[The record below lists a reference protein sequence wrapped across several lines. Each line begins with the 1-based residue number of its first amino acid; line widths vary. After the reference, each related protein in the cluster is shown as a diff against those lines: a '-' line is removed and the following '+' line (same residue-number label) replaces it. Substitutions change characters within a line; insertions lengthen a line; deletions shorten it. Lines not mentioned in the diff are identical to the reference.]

1 MAHLRLR
8 QPLNE
13 RVLLIAAALRSSS
26 GNCAS
31 WREVSVFHRG
41 GVEAAAPTAQ
51 EVRRNHLIIMRLFL
65 LVAPRIPQVEKC
77 ELCFEGIFGHNRGM
91 KCNK

>member
-1 MAHLRLR
+1 MAHLRFR

-13 RVLLIAAALRSSS
+13 RVLLIIAAALRSSS

-41 GVEAAAPTAQ
+41 GAEEAAPTAQ
-51 EVRRNHLIIMRLFL
+51 DIRRNHLIITRLFL
-65 LVAPRIPQVEKC
+65 LVAPRIPQVEKF
-77 ELCFEGIFGHNRGM
+77 ELCFEDI
-91 KCNK
+91 